1 MTTIRDTHLAFRD
14 KWLPASFRGAMF
26 HVEAGSKESGRRIV
40 THEFPKREL
49 PYSED
54 MGRKAFQFSV
64 RGYILTYPIDTS
76 IDLYKKDYTIA
87 RDALIL
93 QLETEGTGVL
103 QLPTLDPF
111 TVVCSGYRWT
121 EEERAG
127 GYCVFDMTFAEWGQA
142 PIAAAN
148 TYNDLKAASLDLQ
161 ARVLT
166 VMDGIEAALRATAAM
181 PPATVIAPGLPPPSR

>member
-1 MTTIRDTHLAFRD
+1 MTTIRDTKLAFRE

-64 RGYILTYPIDTS
+64 RGYILTFPIDTT
-76 IDLYKKDYTIA
+76 IDLYKTDYTIA
-87 RDALIL
+87 RDALIY

-103 QLPTLDPF
+103 QLP
-111 TVVCSGYRWT
+111 
-121 EEERAG
+121 
-127 GYCVFDMTFAEWGQA
+127 
-142 PIAAAN
+142 
-148 TYNDLKAASLDLQ
+148 
-161 ARVLT
+161 
-166 VMDGIEAALRATAAM
+166 
-181 PPATVIAPGLPPPSR
+181 

>member
-1 MTTIRDTHLAFRD
+1 MTTIRDTKLAFRE

-40 THEFPKREL
+40 VHQFPKREL

-54 MGRKAFQFSV
+54 MGRKAFAFSV
-64 RGYILTYPIDTS
+64 RGYILTFPVDTT
-76 IDLYKKDYTIA
+76 IDLYKKDYRLA
-87 RDALIL
+87 RDALIV
-93 QLETEGTGVL
+93 QLEAIGTGVL

-127 GYCVFDMTFAEWGQA
+127 GYCVFDMQFSEWGQA
-142 PIAAAN
+142 PAALTN
-148 TYNDLKAASLDLQ
+148 TANDLKAASEDLK
-161 ARVLT
+161 ARVKV
-166 VMDGIEAALRATAAM
+166 VMEGLEAELRATAAM
-181 PPATVIAPGLPPPSR
+181 PPATVIAPGLPPPGG